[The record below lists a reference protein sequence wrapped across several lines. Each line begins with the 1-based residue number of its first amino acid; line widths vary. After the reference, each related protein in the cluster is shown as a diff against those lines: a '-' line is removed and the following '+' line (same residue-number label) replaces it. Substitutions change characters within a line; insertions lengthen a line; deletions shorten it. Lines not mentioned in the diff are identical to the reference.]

1 MTDATLPD
9 LATKGGLA
17 ALALA
22 LVLRA
27 GWYAV
32 TRLIEAMDR
41 LSAASTASAS
51 KVADNLD
58 QVITAMGG
66 LSVQSVG
73 MVLDDGNHPV
83 QASDIV
89 GNSYG
94 TGVATGRL

>member
-27 GWYAV
+27 GW
-32 TRLIEAMDR
+32 L
-41 LSAASTASAS
+41 
-51 KVADNLD
+51 
-58 QVITAMGG
+58 GG

-94 TGVATGRL
+94 SGVATGRL